1 VHDVHEVHPYFDSIP
16 LSPFFAVEGEF
27 EAMDFL
33 HSSQPLP
40 KPTFGQ
46 VTAATFAHK
55 QRVSVA
61 GVEIVQGKKRRL
73 QLGAAYQA

>member
-1 VHDVHEVHPYFDSIP
+1 V
-16 LSPFFAVEGEF
+16 
-27 EAMDFL
+27 DFL

-40 KPTFGQ
+40 KPTFGP
-46 VTAATFAHK
+46 VTAGTFAHK
-55 QRVSVA
+55 QRVSVG

>member
-1 VHDVHEVHPYFDSIP
+1 V
-16 LSPFFAVEGEF
+16 
-27 EAMDFL
+27 DFL

-40 KPTFGQ
+40 KPTFGP
-46 VTAATFAHK
+46 VTAGTFAHK

-61 GVEIVQGKKRRL
+61 GIEIVQGKKRRL

>member
-1 VHDVHEVHPYFDSIP
+1 
-16 LSPFFAVEGEF
+16 
-27 EAMDFL
+27 MDFL

-40 KPTFGQ
+40 KPTFGP
-46 VTAATFAHK
+46 VTAGTFAHK